1 MRSLDPQKNPLVS
14 PASAGRLFEPEPASG
29 KSPSGWTRRQLLQC
43 VSGFLATVLFRRK
56 SPALAS
62 SVATLPPFS
71 HFVDVA
77 ESAGLTKV
85 MPYGEGIKA
94 TYLTEIMGG
103 GCAFVDY
110 DNDGWMDVFILGGRR
125 LDSIPSGA
133 SNRLYRNNRDGTFT
147 DVTAESGLT
156 DAGWAVGVC
165 VGDYNNDGF
174 EDLFLTYF
182 GQNRLY
188 RNNGNG
194 TFTDVTAQAGLL
206 SPTIRFGSGCTFIDY
221 NRDGWLDLFVSN
233 YADVDL
239 AKMPKPSL
247 ERPNCNFEG
256 VPVNCGPSGL
266 PLPYHLLYRNN
277 GDGTFTDVSKESGV
291 GALHGSYGLTAAA
304 FDVDEDGWPDIFVA
318 CDTTP
323 SLLLMNNHDGTFRE
337 EALLRGAALSD
348 DGKEMA
354 GMGVGIG
361 DYDCDGHLDIVRT
374 HFMNQATGLYH
385 NMGKGEFEDVTAAG
399 GLIHERRFVSWGVGL
414 VDLDNDGNPD
424 IFLVT
429 GQVYP
434 ELEAVNP
441 KYPRKGPRLLFRNLG
456 NGTFLEIP
464 EESQPALAARY
475 VSRGCA
481 FGDFDNDGD
490 LDILIMNQNE
500 APSLLRND
508 APQNNHWIKVRL
520 HGTKSNRSAIGAR
533 VTVRSG
539 GKIQVQEVMSQSSY
553 VSANDPRL
561 HFGLG
566 AVDSV
571 ELEVRWPMGTVEVH
585 RNLPADRL
593 ITLHEGASSP
603 TVDRLVPAIPSAR
616 AKNH

>member
-1 MRSLDPQKNPLVS
+1 MQELIS
-14 PASAGRLFEPEPASG
+14 SALHRWS
-29 KSPSGWTRRQLLQC
+29 RRRLLQSIPG
-43 VSGFLATVLFRRK
+43 VI
-56 SPALAS
+56 AS
-62 SVATLPPFS
+62 ATLPARLLGEPPAAKALAPFS
-71 HFVDVA
+71 QFTDVA
-77 ESAGLTKV
+77 LAAGLTKV

-103 GCAFVDY
+103 GCAFFDY
-110 DNDGWMDVFILGGRR
+110 DNDGWMDAFILGGR
-125 LDSIPSGA
+125 LLNSIPAGA

-147 DVTAESGLT
+147 DVTEASGLM

-194 TFTDVTAQAGLL
+194 TFTDVTAQAGLG
-206 SPTIRFGSGCTFIDY
+206 SKNIRFGSGCTFVDY

-233 YADVDL
+233 YADVTIETL
-239 AKMPKPSL
+239 PTPSL

-266 PLPYHLLYRNN
+266 PVPTHLLYRNN
-277 GDGTFTDVSKESGV
+277 GDGTFADVSKESGV
-291 GALHGSYGLTAAA
+291 SAMRGSYGLTAAA

-323 SLLLMNNHDGTFRE
+323 SLLLMNNHDGTFRD
-337 EALLRGAALSD
+337 EALLRGVALSD

-354 GMGVGIG
+354 GMGVGVG

-374 HFMNQATGLYH
+374 HYMNQATGLYH
-385 NMGKGEFEDVTAAG
+385 NDGKGEFEDVTTQA
-399 GLIHERRFVSWGVGL
+399 GLIHERRFVSWGAGL
-414 VDLDNDGNPD
+414 FDLDNDGYPD

-434 ELEAVNP
+434 ELDAVNP
-441 KYPRKGPRLLFRNLG
+441 RYPRKGPRILFRSRG
-456 NGTFLEIP
+456 DGTFQQIP
-464 EESQPALAARY
+464 EESQAALNARH

-500 APSLLRND
+500 PPSLLRND
-508 APQNNHWIKVRL
+508 QPPGNRWIKVRL

-533 VTVRSG
+533 VTVRYG
-539 GKIQVQEVMSQSSY
+539 GKAQVQEVMSQSSY
-553 VSANDPRL
+553 VSSNDPRL

-566 AVDSV
+566 SAEAVDI
-571 ELEVRWPMGTVEVH
+571 EVRWPLGLVEQHKAVQV
-585 RNLPADRL
+585 NRL
-593 ITLHEGASSP
+593 ITLKEGSGTIDSQP
-603 TVDRLVPAIPSAR
+603 LVPASAASR
-616 AKNH
+616 RS